1 MHQMGIK
8 NQRKKI
14 MKAAIDIHDE
24 SGKESIVISKPKF
37 M

>member
-14 MKAAIDIHDE
+14 MKADIHDE
-24 SGKESIVISKPKF
+24 SGRKKHSYFKA
-37 M
+37 